1 MRTSADP
8 TKKHGEVETP
18 TRRIAMC
25 SLLVRPS
32 TRPGESSHGY
42 RLRLAHVNGLGSP
55 AWLQQVAGV
64 GSLPA
69 NGGHVRWCPMCL
81 KQEHCFWMQ
90 SWNSGTPICIQH
102 QCWLVDTC
110 DGCKRPLTWRTARYQ
125 SCRCGTSLTEIIAPA
140 LSSDLVTLS
149 RPINATRPSSWWAA
163 LPLER
168 RWKLVHFLGALHAY
182 GLLGKP
188 LKKASVASIGNTRDL
203 ITSGA
208 ANLLGGEQS
217 FHELLCR
224 IRIRPA
230 AEISAQLLK
239 EAFPTL
245 LGKMRRQLPALER
258 QTLFTW
264 VRSFL
269 LANSNSDVSIS
280 WKHSGATVSAAECA
294 RHLNVRAERLSN
306 ILSLHGIASK
316 TRLTTAGRTM
326 LTVAPKVVREIRER
340 MSETVS
346 RRSVST
352 TYGLSSSRQ
361 TVLMEAGLIRGIAH
375 KVDAGSVAALIECIP
390 FVQAKECRQNLPDL
404 ISLDQLLR
412 TLVPLQL
419 TEAFFRSLLNGEI
432 RCERLTIYCSHLRDL
447 AVSRND
453 IQTLLDA
460 VQKPPNEFISIPDA
474 ASQLNLKQE
483 VVYHLVNHGVIKVVP
498 QRIGRRLARFVK
510 LRELARFTEK
520 IESLV
525 SAASR
530 HGISRQAA
538 LSWANETGKE
548 IVSGPTVDGGRQYFI
563 RKAK

>member
-1 MRTSADP
+1 M
-8 TKKHGEVETP
+8 
-18 TRRIAMC
+18 
-25 SLLVRPS
+25 
-32 TRPGESSHGY
+32 
-42 RLRLAHVNGLGSP
+42 
-55 AWLQQVAGV
+55 
-64 GSLPA
+64 
-69 NGGHVRWCPMCL
+69 
-81 KQEHCFWMQ
+81 
-90 SWNSGTPICIQH
+90 PICLEH

-110 DGCKRPLTWRTARYQ
+110 DGCNRPLTWRTARYQ
-125 SCRCGTSLTEIIAPA
+125 SCRCGTSLTEIFAPA

-149 RPINATRPSSWWAA
+149 RPINAKRPSSWWAA
-163 LPLER
+163 LPLEH
-168 RWKLVHFLGALHAY
+168 RWKLVNFFGALHAY

-188 LKKASVASIGNTRDL
+188 LKKASIASIGNTRDL
-203 ITSGA
+203 ITSGTA
-208 ANLLGGEQS
+208 ILLGGEQS

-245 LGKMRRQLPALER
+245 LRKMRRQLPALESE
-258 QTLFTW
+258 TLFTW

-269 LANSNSDVSIS
+269 LANSNNDVSIS

-306 ILSLHGIASK
+306 ILSSHGIASK
-316 TRLTTAGRTM
+316 TRITTAGRTM
-326 LTVAPKVVREIRER
+326 LTVAPKIVREIRER
-340 MSETVS
+340 MSKIVS

-352 TYGLSSSRQ
+352 TYGLSPSRQ
-361 TVLMEAGLIRGIAH
+361 AALMEAGLIRGIAH

-390 FVQAKECRQNLPDL
+390 FVQTKECRQNLPDL
-404 ISLDQLLR
+404 ISLDQVLR
-412 TLVPLQL
+412 TLVPLPL
-419 TEAFFRSLLNGEI
+419 SVAFFRSLLHGEI
-432 RCERLTIYCSHLRDL
+432 RCERLAAHCRHLRDL
-447 AVSRND
+447 VVSRSD
-453 IQTLLDA
+453 IQTLFDV
-460 VQKPPNEFISIPDA
+460 VQKPADEFISIPDA
-474 ASQLNLKQE
+474 ASQLKLKQE

-498 QRIGRRLARFVK
+498 QRIGRRFARFIK
-510 LRELARFTEK
+510 FQELARFNEK